1 MIFLE
6 LKRLVAL
13 SCAALLALSCASPQ
27 ATPAPELPKAAS
39 AAPAPPPA
47 PDPEAFRN
55 TPPAAGAPA
64 PVQFPTPEVKVL
76 RNGLT
81 LYVVPK
87 HSEVATLTVVV
98 RHGGASAP
106 LGKSG
111 LAALTARM
119 LTEGTREH
127 SSLALAEASESLGST
142 LESDAG
148 RDESH
153 VAIATLTSDVSR
165 GLELLSEVVL
175 RPAFSPKDFER
186 VKGEWLD
193 GLRAER
199 QEPSRLASLVALRT
213 LLGPGAGA
221 PVSGSIPDVEKLKV
235 TDLIDFHRRAYVPS
249 NLAVIAVGD
258 LTLSALEPDVERLF
272 GHASGPPFP
281 APTTVVTPE
290 KPSKLRILMVD
301 RKDSVQTALFAVQP
315 FPKRSEP
322 GFEARE
328 IMGTLL
334 GGLFTSRLNLNLREK
349 HAFTYGVHGQAIATR
364 LWGAF
369 FVATDVKTE
378 TTTDSLVEM
387 LAELE
392 RARDPKRGAPI
403 QDQETLR
410 ARTDLMHALGA
421 RLEHTSQIADSAR
434 TLFTQ
439 ELPPDY
445 YAKYPDLVSHIPTA
459 EVAQQATRIEPD
471 HLLVVLVGDRA
482 QIEPS
487 MKQHGFQLETA
498 DPQLLE

>member
-1 MIFLE
+1 MFSRT
-6 LKRLVAL
+6 KQAL
-13 SCAALLALSCASPQ
+13 ALPLSAALALAACGSPPAAQTPLAAATASV
-27 ATPAPELPKAAS
+27 A
-39 AAPAPPPA
+39 AAPVPA
-47 PDPEAFRN
+47 ADPEAFRN
-55 TPPAAGAPA
+55 TPPQSGAPA
-64 PVQFPTPEVKVL
+64 PVQFPAPEVKTL
-76 RNGLT
+76 KNGVT

-87 HSEVATLTVVV
+87 RSAVATLTVVV
-98 RHGGASAP
+98 RHGAASVP
-106 LGKSG
+106 VGKSG

-119 LTEGTREH
+119 LTEGTQKR

-153 VAIATLTSDVSR
+153 VAIATLTGDTTR
-165 GLELLSEVVL
+165 GLELLSEVVFS
-175 RPAFSPKDFER
+175 PAFAAKDFER

-213 LLGPGAGA
+213 LLGPSAGA
-221 PVSGSIPDVEKLKV
+221 PVSGSIPDVEKLKAE
-235 TDLIDFHRRAYVPS
+235 DLIAFHRQAYVPS

-258 LTLSALEPDVERLF
+258 LTLAALEPEVERLF
-272 GHASGPPFP
+272 GHASGRAFP
-281 APTTVVTPE
+281 APATVVSPE
-290 KPSKLRILMVD
+290 KPSKLRVMIVD
-301 RKDSVQTALFAVQP
+301 RKDSVQTSIFAVQP

-349 HAFTYGVHGQAIATR
+349 HAYTYGVHGQAIATR

-378 TTTDSLVEM
+378 TTTDSLLEM

-403 QDQETLR
+403 QDQETAR

-439 ELPPDY
+439 QLAPDY
-445 YAKYPDLVSHIPTA
+445 YAKYPEIVARVPTA
-459 EVAQQATRIEPD
+459 AVAQQATLIDPA
-471 HLLVVLVGDRA
+471 HLLIVLVGDRA

-487 MKQHGFQLETA
+487 MKQHGFELETA
-498 DPQLLE
+498 DPKLFE